1 MIAER
6 ARLINGAYVVS
17 DALATVLSLALAYTL
32 RGVIPG
38 DSIPFLSGSLPP
50 FAWYLPVLVCILL
63 VWPLVFY
70 ALGLYGRQGRTL
82 NSETSVILGAV
93 AVAGPRPTRNRA
105 TGTRR

>member
-6 ARLINGAYVVS
+6 ARLINGAYVLS
-17 DALATVLSLALAYTL
+17 DALATVFALGLAYTL

-38 DSIPFLSGSLPP
+38 DSMPFLSGALPP
-50 FAWYLPVLVCILL
+50 FAWYLPVLVCVLL

-82 NSETSVILGAV
+82 NSETSVVLTSV
-93 AVAGPRPTRNRA
+93 
-105 TGTRR
+105 